1 MSNVCDGNPW
11 VLDTAGATV
20 LTRARIKVTGVRW
33 VGATT
38 AGHRV
43 VLTDAEGDRIW
54 SSEASGAN
62 YVEAYDPRGER
73 LYTGLV
79 MPTLD
84 SGIVEVE
91 FG

>member
-1 MSNVCDGNPW
+1 MNICDGNPW
-11 VLDTAGATV
+11 VLDVPGPTV
-20 LTRARIKVTGVRW
+20 LTMDRIKVTGVRW
-33 VGATT
+33 VGAIA

-43 VLTDAEGDRIW
+43 VLTDADGDRIW

-62 YVEAYDPRGER
+62 YVEAYDPRSER

-84 SGIVEVE
+84 SGILEVE